1 MAEIETVVILLA
13 FVAALAV
20 VARRIGQPY
29 PILMVLGGLAIAF
42 IPGLPR
48 VHLEPDVVLLL
59 FLPPILFAAA
69 YETSPREL
77 WRKRWLVGLLAF
89 GLVLF
94 TTLSVALVVT
104 WLDPA
109 MPFMAAVALGAIVS
123 PPDAIAATAIA
134 QRLGLPRSLVTVIEG
149 ESLLNDATALVAY
162 RFAVVAAVTGA
173 FNAGEAAASFVAVAI
188 GGVVIGL

>member
-1 MAEIETVVILLA
+1 MTAIETVVLLLA

-29 PILMVLGGLAIAF
+29 PILMVLGGLAIAV

-48 VHLEPDVVLLL
+48 IQLDPDLVLLL

-77 WRKRWLVGLLAF
+77 WRKRSLIGLLAF
-89 GLVLF
+89 GLVLL
-94 TTLSVALVVT
+94 TTLSVSLVVT

-109 MPFMAAVALGAIVS
+109 MPVMAAVALGAI
-123 PPDAIAATAIA
+123 
-134 QRLGLPRSLVTVIEG
+134 
-149 ESLLNDATALVAY
+149 
-162 RFAVVAAVTGA
+162 
-173 FNAGEAAASFVAVAI
+173 
-188 GGVVIGL
+188 

>member
-1 MAEIETVVILLA
+1 MAAVETGVLLLA
-13 FVAALAV
+13 FVTALAV

-48 VHLEPDVVLLL
+48 IQLDPDLVLLL

-94 TTLSVALVVT
+94 TTLSVAFVIT
-104 WLDPA
+104 ALDPA
-109 MPFMAAVALGAIVS
+109 MPLMAAVALGAIIS

-134 QRLGLPRSLVTVIEG
+134 ERLGLPRRLVTVIEG
-149 ESLLNDATALVAY
+149 ESLLNDATALVTY
-162 RFAVVAAVTGA
+162 RFAVVAAITGV
-173 FNAGEAAASFVAVAI
+173 FSPSEVAVSF
-188 GGVVIGL
+188 